1 MWEEL
6 SEGGAVCA
14 RGCLR
19 EGVCVEGPVRGRD
32 CLRGAVW
39 EELSVGGAVKGEVS
53 RGAVVGRDCVWE
65 GLSRVPASI
74 VSASER
80 GVPW

>member
-6 SEGGAVCA
+6 SEGGAVCG

-39 EELSVGGAVKGEVS
+39 EELLRKSQ

-65 GLSRVPASI
+65 GLLRVPASI